1 MRSTRLALLAVT
13 AMVALAACSASQS
26 PGWTYAPAP
35 PATPTPA
42 PTASGAAPSEAPS
55 GEPTGAPSGAPGVT
69 LELVASG
76 IAFDELELTVPAGEP
91 FAIHLVNE
99 DPAGVPH
106 DADIEMD
113 DGTVLQNTDTIDGG
127 QEVTYTYEPLEAG
140 EYVFQCSIHP
150 IPAMTGTL
158 IVE

>member
-1 MRSTRLALLAVT
+1 MRSLRLAVPAF
-13 AMVALAACSASQS
+13 VALFAVAACAAAET
-26 PGWTYAPAP
+26 PGWTYAPA
-35 PATPTPA
+35 ASATPA
-42 PTASGAAPSEAPS
+42 PSGSAEPA
-55 GEPTGAPSGAPGVT
+55 GEPTGEPTGEPSGAPGT
-69 LELVASG
+69 AIELVASG
-76 IAFDELELTVPAGEP
+76 IAFDTLEIRVPAGEP

-106 DADIEMD
+106 DVDIETAE
-113 DGTVLQNTDTIDGG
+113 GEVLQNTETIDGG
-127 QEVTYTYEPLEAG
+127 QETTHTYEPLEAG

>member
-1 MRSTRLALLAVT
+1 MRPTRLALLSLGAVIS
-13 AMVALAACSASQS
+13 LAACSAGES

-35 PATPTPA
+35 PATPTPS
-42 PTASGAAPSEAPS
+42 ASGEPSAMPS
-55 GEPTGAPSGAPGVT
+55 GEPTETPPGAPAVT

-76 IAFDELELTVPAGEP
+76 IAYDKRELTAPAGEP

-99 DPAGVPH
+99 DPPGVPH
-106 DADIEMD
+106 DVDIEQD
-113 DGTVLQNTDTIDGG
+113 DGTVLQNTDVIDGG

>member
-1 MRSTRLALLAVT
+1 MRSTRLALLAVS
-13 AMVALAACSASQS
+13 AVVALAACSASAS

-35 PATPTPA
+35 PATPTPEA
-42 PTASGAAPSEAPS
+42 SASGAPTEAPS
-55 GEPTGAPSGAPGVT
+55 GAPTGAPSGAPGTT

-76 IAFDELELTVPAGEP
+76 IAFDTLELTVPAGEP

-106 DADIEMD
+106 DADIETS
-113 DGTVLQNTDTIDGG
+113 DGTVLQNTDTVDGG
-127 QEVTYTYEPLEAG
+127 QEVTYTYEPLDAG

-150 IPAMTGTL
+150 IPAMTGKL

>member
-1 MRSTRLALLAVT
+1 MRSTRPALLAIAVV
-13 AMVALAACSASQS
+13 VALAACSASAS

-35 PATPTPA
+35 PATPTPE
-42 PTASGAAPSEAPS
+42 PTASGAPS
-55 GEPTGAPSGAPGVT
+55 GEPSAEPTEAPSGAPGLT

-106 DADIEMD
+106 DVDIED
-113 DGTVLQNTDTIDGG
+113 SDGTVLQNTETVDGG
-127 QEVTYTYEPLEAG
+127 QEVTYTYEPLDAG

>member
-1 MRSTRLALLAVT
+1 MRPTRLALLPLAAVL
-13 AMVALAACSASQS
+13 VLAACSAGDG

-35 PATPTPA
+35 PATPTPE
-42 PTASGAAPSEAPS
+42 PTASGAPSGGPT

-69 LELVASG
+69 IELVASQ
-76 IAFDELELTVPAGEP
+76 ITFDKLEITVPAGEP

-106 DADIEMD
+106 DVDIETS
-113 DGTVLQNTDTIDGG
+113 DGTVLQNTDTVDGG
-127 QEVTYTYEPLEAG
+127 QEVTYTYEPLDAG

-150 IPAMTGTL
+150 IPSMTGTL

>member
-1 MRSTRLALLAVT
+1 MRSTRLALLAFAAVL
-13 AMVALAACSASQS
+13 AVAACSTGDG

-42 PTASGAAPSEAPS
+42 ASASGAPSTAPS
-55 GEPTGAPSGAPGVT
+55 GEPTEAPSGAPAVT

-91 FAIHLVNE
+91 FAIHLVNQ

-106 DADIEMD
+106 DVDIETS
-113 DGTVLQNTDTIDGG
+113 DGTVLQNTDTVDGG
-127 QEVTYTYEPLEAG
+127 QEVTYTYEPLDAG

-150 IPAMTGTL
+150 IPNMTGKL
-158 IVE
+158 IVD